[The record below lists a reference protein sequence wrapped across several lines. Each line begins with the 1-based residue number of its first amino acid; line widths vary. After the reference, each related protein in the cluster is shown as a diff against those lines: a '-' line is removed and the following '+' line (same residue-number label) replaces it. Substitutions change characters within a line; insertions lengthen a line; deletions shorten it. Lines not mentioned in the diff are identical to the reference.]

1 MTVASVESRAP
12 AATSARVLEGRGL
25 AAEVRAGVRRQVAAF
40 KRRYGSN
47 PTLAAVM
54 VGRELASSVY
64 VQQIV
69 RTSEAVGVPS
79 RVIELPRNPSATPAR
94 SPAPDS

>member
-1 MTVASVESRAP
+1 
-12 AATSARVLEGRGL
+12 
-25 AAEVRAGVRRQVAAF
+25 
-40 KRRYGSN
+40 
-47 PTLAAVM
+47 M